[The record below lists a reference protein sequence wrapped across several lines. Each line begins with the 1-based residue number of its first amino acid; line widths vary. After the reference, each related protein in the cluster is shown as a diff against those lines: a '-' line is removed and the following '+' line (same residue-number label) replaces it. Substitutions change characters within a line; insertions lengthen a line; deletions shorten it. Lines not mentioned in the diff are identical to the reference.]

1 MENKSPI
8 ILYGLAMST
17 CTQRVIATLT
27 EKQLNFKLISVDF
40 AGGEQKTEKYKEE
53 KQPFGVIPVLI
64 DEDGF
69 KIYESRAICRYLELK
84 YKGNGTE
91 LIPTTDIKAQG
102 LFEQAASI
110 ETSYFDPY
118 ASGIIGERVF
128 KKMKGQGEPDEVKV
142 ASLKATLNANLDVY
156 EKILSQQPYL
166 GGANFTLADLFH
178 LPYGT
183 WLVKIGEGHLFESRP
198 HVKQWWDKIT
208 TRISWKTAQAMQ

>member
-1 MENKSPI
+1 MDNKAQI

-27 EKQLNFKLISVDF
+27 EKQLNFKLVSVDF
-40 AGGEQKTEKYKEE
+40 AGGEHKTAKYMEE

-84 YKGNGTE
+84 YKGKGTE
-91 LIPTTDIKAQG
+91 LIPKDIKAQG

-118 ASGIIGERVF
+118 ASGIVVERVF
-128 KKMKGQGEPDEVKV
+128 KKMKGQGEADEAKV
-142 ASLKATLNANLDVY
+142 ASLKATLTANLD
-156 EKILSQQPYL
+156 
-166 GGANFTLADLFH
+166 NFTLADLFH
-178 LPYGT
+178 LPYGA
-183 WLVKIGEGHLFESRP
+183 WLVKLGEGHLFESRP

-208 TRISWKTAQAMQ
+208 TRVSWKTVQAMQ